1 METTKKKYIVALSFI
16 AALLLFIWGFNFLKG
31 KNIFSEERIYYAVY
45 NEVNGLETANRVVI
59 NGLGVGQVKKM
70 YFNPNMDRSII
81 VELSIQNKIPIP
93 KNTVARIFSSDLMG
107 SKNIKLILGNSTEL
121 AQSGDTLITSI
132 ENGLMEE
139 VNKQVLPLKNKAES
153 LLSSVD
159 SVVVVL
165 QTILNENARQNI
177 TNSLQ
182 NISTSFQN
190 LETATANID
199 TLIFTERG
207 RIGNILNNLEIIT
220 SDFKENGDNLNNI
233 ITNISNLSDTLT
245 QADIYGTVQSI
256 QTSFNKLDLLLAEIN
271 QGDGTLGMLIKND
284 SIYNEV
290 DKTVEALKLLL
301 EDIKTNPK
309 RYVKFSVF

>member
-1 METTKKKYIVALSFI
+1 METTKKKYVVALSFI

-31 KNIFSEERIYYAVY
+31 KNIFSEERIFYAVY
-45 NEVNGLETANRVVI
+45 DEVNGLETANRVVI
-59 NGLGVGQVKKM
+59 NGLGVGQVKRM
-70 YFNPNMDRSII
+70 YFNPNMDRSIV
-81 VELSIQNKIPIP
+81 VEISVQNKIPIP

-107 SKNIKLILGNSTEL
+107 SKNIKLILGNSTEQ
-121 AQSGDTLITSI
+121 AESGDTLITSI
-132 ENGLMEE
+132 EDGLMDE

-159 SVVVVL
+159 SVVIVL

-177 TNSLQ
+177 KSSLQ
-182 NISTSFQN
+182 NLSNTFQN
-190 LETATANID
+190 LEVATANID
-199 TLIFTERG
+199 TMVYTERK
-207 RIGNILNNLEIIT
+207 RIGNILNNLETIT
-220 SDFKENGDNLNNI
+220 SDFKENGDHLNNI
-233 ITNISNLSDTLT
+233 IANFSDISDTLT

-256 QTSFNKLDLLLAEIN
+256 QTSFNQLDIMLNEIN
-271 QGDGTLGMLIKND
+271 QGDGSVGKLIKTD
-284 SIYNEV
+284 SLYKEV